1 MLHAEV
7 LAVDGM
13 VCPARLDP
21 CRASGFHIG
30 ERFPQHARYR
40 ELGELSLR
48 FLCFHLVY
56 HKPEAVA
63 HVYET
68 GIQCMATGGIENE
81 ACGIVLPAD
90 TQWVY
95 FQRRF
100 SVCQ

>member
-40 ELGELSLR
+40 ELGELSLL
-48 FLCFHLVY
+48 FLCCRPVSHEPEPFADVY
-56 HKPEAVA
+56 G
-63 HVYET
+63 T
-68 GIQCMATGGIENE
+68 GIHCMATGGIEDE
-81 ACGIVLPAD
+81 GCGIVLPAD